1 MRKTQTPNTALRRL
15 FCASLAATAIALPAA
30 AFAQGA
36 YPERPIRM
44 VIPFAPGGETDIF
57 ARAVAP
63 RLAEVLGQPVVVE
76 NRPGATGIVACEQV
90 ARAQPDGY
98 TLIFGTAAT
107 HALNLS
113 VFKTLPYHP
122 LKDFQPVAFV
132 GTVPLV
138 LFAHPTMPD
147 NLKDFIAQLKANPGK
162 YSYGAAGASTSH
174 LGIEL
179 FKNAASV
186 SAVHIAY
193 KGTGPAL
200 QDLLGGQVQF
210 MGASIGVGKAMHEA
224 GRVRALAVMSAER
237 LAGAPS
243 IPTATEAGLPLEVGT
258 WNVVMAPVG
267 TPAPIVAKLNQAIN
281 KVLAE
286 PAIQERLTGMGISP
300 IANSTP
306 ESTAQRV
313 ASEIE
318 KWAKAFEIS
327 GAEKQ

>member
-1 MRKTQTPNTALRRL
+1 MTNLTRRL
-15 FCASLAATAIALPAA
+15 LCTGLAATILAAPMALH
-30 AFAQGA
+30 AQESF
-36 YPERPIRM
+36 PERPIRM

-57 ARAVAP
+57 ARALAP
-63 RLAEVLGQPVVVE
+63 KLGEVLSQPVVIE
-76 NRPGATGIVACEQV
+76 NRPGATGIVASEQV

-113 VFKTLPYHP
+113 VFKSLPYHP

-174 LGIEL
+174 LGVEL
-179 FKNAASV
+179 FKNAAAV

-200 QDLLGGQVQF
+200 QDLLGGQIQF
-210 MGASIGVGKAMHEA
+210 MGASIGVGKAMLEA
-224 GRVRALAVMSAER
+224 GRIRALAVMSAER

-243 IPTATEAGLPLEVGT
+243 IPTASEAGLPLEVGT
-258 WNVVMAPVG
+258 WNVVMAPAG
-267 TPAPIVAKLNQAIN
+267 TPAPIVGKLNQALN
-281 KVLAE
+281 QVLAD
-286 PAIQERLTGMGISP
+286 PAIRERLTSLGITP
-300 IANSTP
+300 VGDSTP
-306 ESTAQRV
+306 ESTAVRM
-313 ASEIE
+313 ASEID
-318 KWAKAFEIS
+318 KWARAFEIS

>member
-1 MRKTQTPNTALRRL
+1 MTNLTRRL
-15 FCASLAATAIALPAA
+15 LCTGLAATILAAPMALH
-30 AFAQGA
+30 AQESF
-36 YPERPIRM
+36 PERPIRM

-57 ARAVAP
+57 ARALAP
-63 RLAEVLGQPVVVE
+63 KLGEVLGQPVVIE
-76 NRPGATGIVACEQV
+76 NRPGATGIVASEQV

-113 VFKTLPYHP
+113 VFKSLPYHP

-174 LGIEL
+174 LGVEL
-179 FKNAASV
+179 FKNAAAV

-200 QDLLGGQVQF
+200 QDLLGGQIQF
-210 MGASIGVGKAMHEA
+210 MGASIGVGKAMLEA
-224 GRVRALAVMSAER
+224 GRIRALAVMSAER

-243 IPTATEAGLPLEVGT
+243 IPTASEAGLPLEVGT
-258 WNVVMAPVG
+258 WNVVMAPAG
-267 TPAPIVAKLNQAIN
+267 TPAPIVGKLNQALN
-281 KVLAE
+281 QVLAD
-286 PAIQERLTGMGISP
+286 PAIRERLTGLGITP
-300 IANSTP
+300 VGDSTP
-306 ESTAQRV
+306 ESTAVRM
-313 ASEIE
+313 ASEID
-318 KWAKAFEIS
+318 KWARAFEIS

>member
-1 MRKTQTPNTALRRL
+1 MTHPTRRL
-15 FCASLAATAIALPAA
+15 LCAGLTATILGAPLTLQ
-30 AFAQGA
+30 AQGNF
-36 YPERPIRM
+36 PERPIRM

-57 ARAVAP
+57 ARALAP
-63 RLAEVLGQPVVVE
+63 KLGEVLGQPVVIE
-76 NRPGATGIVACEQV
+76 NRPGATGIVASEQV

-113 VFKTLPYHP
+113 VFKSLPYHP

-147 NLKDFIAQLKANPGK
+147 NLKAFIAQLKANPGK

-174 LGIEL
+174 LGVEL
-179 FKNAASV
+179 FKNAAAV

-210 MGASIGVGKAMHEA
+210 MGASIGVGKAMLEA
-224 GRVRALAVMSAER
+224 GRVRALAVMSTER

-258 WNVVMAPVG
+258 WNVVMAPAG
-267 TPAPIVAKLNQAIN
+267 TPAPIVKKLNQAIN
-281 KVLAE
+281 QVLVD
-286 PAIQERLTGMGISP
+286 PAIRERLTGLGITPVSD
-300 IANSTP
+300 STP
-306 ESTAQRV
+306 ESTAARM
-313 ASEIE
+313 ASEID

>member
-1 MRKTQTPNTALRRL
+1 MTNLTRRL
-15 FCASLAATAIALPAA
+15 LCTGLAATILAAPMALH
-30 AFAQGA
+30 AQESF
-36 YPERPIRM
+36 PERPIRM

-57 ARAVAP
+57 ARALAP
-63 RLAEVLGQPVVVE
+63 KLGEVLGQPVVIE
-76 NRPGATGIVACEQV
+76 NRPGATGIVASEQV

-113 VFKTLPYHP
+113 VFKSLPYHP

-138 LFAHPTMPD
+138 LFALPTMPD

-174 LGIEL
+174 LGVEL
-179 FKNAASV
+179 FKNAAAV

-200 QDLLGGQVQF
+200 QDLLGGQIQF
-210 MGASIGVGKAMHEA
+210 MGASIGVGKAMLEA
-224 GRVRALAVMSAER
+224 GRIRALAVMSAER

-243 IPTATEAGLPLEVGT
+243 IPTASEAGLPLEVGT
-258 WNVVMAPVG
+258 WNVVMAPAG
-267 TPAPIVAKLNQAIN
+267 TPAPIVGKLNQALN
-281 KVLAE
+281 QVLAD
-286 PAIQERLTGMGISP
+286 PAIRERLTSLGITP
-300 IANSTP
+300 VGDSTP
-306 ESTAQRV
+306 ESTAVRM
-313 ASEIE
+313 ASEID
-318 KWAKAFEIS
+318 KWARAFEIS

>member
-1 MRKTQTPNTALRRL
+1 
-15 FCASLAATAIALPAA
+15 
-30 AFAQGA
+30 
-36 YPERPIRM
+36 
-44 VIPFAPGGETDIF
+44 
-57 ARAVAP
+57 
-63 RLAEVLGQPVVVE
+63 
-76 NRPGATGIVACEQV
+76 
-90 ARAQPDGY
+90 
-98 TLIFGTAAT
+98 
-107 HALNLS
+107 
-113 VFKTLPYHP
+113 
-122 LKDFQPVAFV
+122 
-132 GTVPLV
+132 
-138 LFAHPTMPD
+138 
-147 NLKDFIAQLKANPGK
+147 
-162 YSYGAAGASTSH
+162 
-174 LGIEL
+174 
-179 FKNAASV
+179 
-186 SAVHIAY
+186 VHIAY